1 MKIKLLSTMVEGLR
15 CTLIIDGETVTRRVY
30 SRSGVGS
37 FIRHK
42 NKRYFDFELKLGE
55 EVTLE

>member
-1 MKIKLLSTMVEGLR
+1 MKIKLLSTIVEGLR

-30 SRSGVGS
+30 YRRECGL

-42 NKRYFDFELKLGE
+42 NKRYFEYELTLGE
-55 EVTLE
+55 EVTIE

>member
-30 SRSGVGS
+30 SRSGLGS

-42 NKRYFDFELKLGE
+42 NRKIFWYELKLGE
-55 EVTLE
+55 EVNLE

>member
-1 MKIKLLSTMVEGLR
+1 MKIKLISTMVEGLR

-30 SRSGVGS
+30 SRSGLGS

-42 NKRYFDFELKLGE
+42 NKKYFEYELKLGE
-55 EVTLE
+55 EVTIE